1 MKKVQFKIGCGFA
14 LLSCLCN
21 TNANAQA
28 IYIDP
33 ITAGAMAGVNLTLK
47 NGQQKQEKELN
58 KLQKAQAWVGT
69 QLGYAN
75 HIQDKV
81 YEGLSQVSGLVSNGI
96 QAKNIISEFS
106 QCYKILGEIKKM
118 GAENPEYT
126 IFAVKATQS
135 AYEQIPMF
143 VSFIAR
149 VKEGGKDNL
158 MSAGDRYRLLD
169 EFHSR
174 IVQFKIRL
182 YVVHIAMERAIRIG
196 FWKSINPFQGYI
208 NTDKNIVDNI
218 IWKYKHLI

>member
-1 MKKVQFKIGCGFA
+1 MKKVMLKIGCSIVILF
-14 LLSCLCN
+14 CFCN
-21 TNANAQA
+21 TKADAQA

-33 ITAGAMAGVNLTLK
+33 ISAAAMGGVNVALK
-47 NGQQKQEKELN
+47 NGQQKQEQELN

-75 HIQDKV
+75 YIQDKV

-106 QCYKILGEIKKM
+106 QCWKILEEIKKM
-118 GAENPEYT
+118 AQQNPQYT
-126 IFAVKATQS
+126 IFTGKATKS

-143 VSFIAR
+143 ASYVVRI
-149 VKEGGKDNL
+149 KEGGKDNL

-182 YVVHIAMERAIRIG
+182 YVIHIAMERAIRIG

-208 NTDKNIVDNI
+208 NTDKNIVENI
-218 IWKYKHLI
+218 IWKYKHLL